1 MIILGNLLC
10 ILNGI
15 LLYLLG
21 PKLISMGIA
30 VSILILIVAV
40 CFLFLY
46 IKEKK
51 KCTISINELRKELAS
66 IVELNDT
73 ILSSVDAYVILANK
87 DFIVEKTNYYRLN
100 KEHESN
106 QALRVGE
113 LLRCKNGLDAGKC
126 GTHVMCS
133 SCPVRAAINKC
144 FENKNS
150 FSKLDTSMR
159 LYVSTKIG
167 DFIDC
172 EVSVSGSYL
181 NVNNEDKVLLTV
193 RDVTKEK
200 KLQRQLEEDKQQAQL
215 EAEQKSAFL
224 ANMSHEVRTPLN
236 AIVGFAGLLATAPE
250 IERNKYVEIIKGNT
264 TMLLQLVN
272 DILDI
277 SKIES
282 GTLEF
287 SYTDVDINQIMH
299 ELEDIFHLRLEE
311 ADSPVRISFVPSLPV
326 GFIHTDKNRLSQV
339 LSNFLSNAFK
349 YTSKGSITLGYEVRA
364 NDMYFYVTDT
374 GTGIPA
380 DKVPTVFERFT
391 KLDSR
396 KQGTGLGLAISQ
408 TIINKL
414 GGEIGATS
422 ELGKGSTFWFTLPI
436 QPIEFLPIQ
445 QKEGE
450 GAVEESKQTDSS
462 VRKTL
467 LIAEDMDDNFLLCE
481 AFLAKHY
488 NLIRAVNGEE
498 AVSLFLKHT
507 PDAILMDIG
516 MPVVDGYQA
525 TEAIRQMSSAIP
537 IIAVTAFAF
546 HEDKRKVMSRGF
558 NGYLSKPLNKVDLF
572 DMLAK
577 IGV

>member
-1 MIILGNLLC
+1 MLGV
-10 ILNGI
+10 
-15 LLYLLG
+15 
-21 PKLISMGIA
+21 KLMSMEIA
-30 VSILILIVAV
+30 ILILLLIAVV

-46 IKEKK
+46 FKEKK
-51 KCTISINELRKELAS
+51 KCTHSTDELHRELTSITE
-66 IVELNDT
+66 INDA
-73 ILSSVDAYVILANK
+73 ILSSVDAYIVLANK
-87 DFIVEKTNYYRLN
+87 DFIVEKTNYYKIN
-100 KEHESN
+100 KESESK
-106 QALRVGE
+106 QAVRVGE
-113 LLRCKNGLDAGKC
+113 LLRCKNGLDAGQC
-126 GTHVMCS
+126 GTHAMCS
-133 SCPVRAAINKC
+133 TCPVRAAISKC
-144 FENKNS
+144 FEDRNC
-150 FSKLDTSMR
+150 FSKLDVPMR
-159 LYVSTKIG
+159 LYVSSKIG
-167 DFIDC
+167 DFVDC
-172 EVSVSGSYL
+172 VVSVSGSYL
-181 NVNNEDKVLLTV
+181 NVKNEDKVLLTV
-193 RDVTKEK
+193 RDITKEK
-200 KLQRQLEEDKQQAQL
+200 KLQRQLEEDRLQARF

-287 SYTDVDINQIMH
+287 TYSDVDINQIMR
-299 ELEDIFHLRLEE
+299 ELEDIFRLRLEE
-311 ADSPVRISFVPSLPV
+311 ADSPVRVIFEPALPI
-326 GFIHTDKNRLSQV
+326 GFIHTDKNRVSQV

-349 YTSKGSITLGYEVRA
+349 YTSKGSITLGYEVRS
-364 NDMYFYVTDT
+364 NEMYFFVTDT

-380 DKVPTVFERFT
+380 DKIDTVFERFT
-391 KLDSR
+391 KLDSKR
-396 KQGTGLGLAISQ
+396 QGTGLGLAISQ

-414 GGEIGATS
+414 GGEIGAKS

-445 QKEGE
+445 QKESE
-450 GAVEESKQTDSS
+450 GVTEEGKQSDSS

-481 AFLAKHY
+481 AFLAKDY

-516 MPVVDGYQA
+516 MPLVDGYQA
-525 TEAIRQMSSAIP
+525 TEAIRQMSAAVP

-546 HEDKRKVMSRGF
+546 HEDKRRVMSRGF
-558 NGYLSKPLNKVDLF
+558 NGYLSKPLNRVDLF
-572 DMLAK
+572 DMLTK